1 MNQNKVIITGGS
13 GLIGSHVAEYF
24 CEKGLNV
31 FCGIRSSSDTSFL
44 KTLPVHLTEF
54 DIHNTESLKAAFQ
67 GAECVIHTAGL
78 VNDWSHFDDFYNTNV
93 TGTLNVLKAC
103 HHNHIDNVIITGS
116 VASYGEED
124 SMVVKS
130 EESPYKPNYKYFLG
144 KLVPSRMN
152 HYRVSKSLATQEAIK
167 YAETRGMNLTVLEPV
182 WVYGEREF
190 SSGFYEYMKVV
201 KHGVPCMPGSKKNK
215 FHVIYARD
223 LARAY
228 HLTYLKKPA
237 GVNRII
243 IGNTN
248 RDLMDNIYK
257 MFCKEMCVK
266 KPANIPR
273 YLIYPFG
280 LLLELM
286 AAVFQ
291 SGKPPLLTRA
301 RVNMLYDNIEYST
314 VKARRQLG
322 FANEYSLQEGIR
334 NTVNWYKLNKLI

>member
-1 MNQNKVIITGGS
+1 MNQNKVIITGGT
-13 GLIGSHVAEYF
+13 GFIGSHVAGYF
-24 CEKGLNV
+24 CEEGLNV
-31 FCGIRSSSDTSFL
+31 YCGIRSSGDTSFL
-44 KTLPVHLTEF
+44 KTLPVHLIEF

-78 VNDWSHFDDFYNTNV
+78 SNDWSCYDDFYETNV
-93 TGTLNVLKAC
+93 IGTLNVLKAC
-103 HHNHIDNVIITGS
+103 HHNNINDVIITGS
-116 VASYGEED
+116 VSSYGEEN
-124 SMVVKS
+124 SFVVKN
-130 EESPYKPNYKYFLG
+130 EESPYKPIYKYFLG
-144 KLVPSRMN
+144 NVVPSRMN
-152 HYRVSKSLATQEAIK
+152 HYRVSKALATQEAIK

-215 FHVIYARD
+215 FHVIYAKD

-248 RDLMDNIYK
+248 RDLMDNIYN
-257 MFCKEMCVK
+257 MFCKEMGVK
-266 KPANIPR
+266 KPVNIPR

-286 AAVFQ
+286 AELFQ
-291 SGKPPLLTRA
+291 SVKPPLLTRA

-314 VKARRQLG
+314 AKARRQLG
-322 FANEYSLQEGIR
+322 FANEYSLEEGIK